1 MARGSGQVSVVAFLL
16 CLCLCVISYTEHH
29 KRLLSVHDAMLLR
42 ERLHRAHVDL
52 DRSKGEAGKFKE
64 EASKFKAELNRLK
77 SSHHSERASLVET
90 TYKKEEEAEYY
101 KTHNELLLEE
111 LKKIEREVLE
121 MNRTEIAHIEKEE
134 AALLDEIV
142 IRDVS
147 EEDAAKIK
155 HAQDLLMKVLNGRAI
170 KLHGHKPIFYNATKI
185 QGDEVYDTEKG
196 QVEEMEE
203 IIYLQGHQH
212 KSDHLPQYWVYQNE
226 GKTHY
231 SHMAMISP
239 LPKRSLFNWIVCW
252 QTAHRHEGT
261 EDQHFRCSLSL
272 DAKTWTTHLEIPLR
286 ETGIVWSPVLFLLK
300 ETLYLFYSESE
311 TCLRP
316 AREDAMGRQFPP
328 RWSPG
333 GTIKYVKSI
342 DGIAWTKSR
351 SVKEPRTSS
360 SSSSFE
366 KESGD
371 AFHLSWSFPS

>member
-1 MARGSGQVSVVAFLL
+1 
-16 CLCLCVISYTEHH
+16 
-29 KRLLSVHDAMLLR
+29 
-42 ERLHRAHVDL
+42 
-52 DRSKGEAGKFKE
+52 
-64 EASKFKAELNRLK
+64 
-77 SSHHSERASLVET
+77 
-90 TYKKEEEAEYY
+90 
-101 KTHNELLLEE
+101 
-111 LKKIEREVLE
+111 
-121 MNRTEIAHIEKEE
+121 
-134 AALLDEIV
+134 
-142 IRDVS
+142 
-147 EEDAAKIK
+147 
-155 HAQDLLMKVLNGRAI
+155 
-170 KLHGHKPIFYNATKI
+170 
-185 QGDEVYDTEKG
+185 
-196 QVEEMEE
+196 
-203 IIYLQGHQH
+203 
-212 KSDHLPQYWVYQNE
+212 
-226 GKTHY
+226 
-231 SHMAMISP
+231 MISP

-316 AREDAMGRQFPP
+316 AREDVMGRQFPP

-351 SVKEPRTSS
+351 SVKEPHTS

-371 AFHLSWSFPS
+371 AFHLSWSFPSHQFTGPTDTVFDSFRFDFDSFAELSCGRAMLILGFPR